1 MPATKAEPLADGY
14 RAMLFE
20 RWSGPTKI
28 STLAK
33 RAKVDQLTILKAL
46 GGLPL
51 RELTRLAIMAELDKV
66 TT

>member
-1 MPATKAEPLADGY
+1 MPAAKAEPLAVEY
-14 RAMLFE
+14 RKKLFVN
-20 RWSGPTKI
+20 WTGPVRI

-33 RAKVDQLTILKAL
+33 VCKVDQLTILKAL

-66 TT
+66 S